1 MKQHAT
7 KGFDFDRPDRR
18 MPYTV
23 PDGFFADLES
33 KILAATVGAERE
45 AGAESKGSAKRDTG
59 AEHAAA
65 IGSNAAEAT
74 GFKVTPADT
83 PASKHGR
90 TPRRH
95 TLHPGTLRPGTLRP
109 GTLRPGTLRRW
120 FVAGAAA
127 VAAAALTTMLL
138 LPHRSDPQPVTYAE
152 VEQVFTQL
160 TDEDQAELLALYQN
174 DPFLNL

>member
-7 KGFDFDRPDRR
+7 KDFDLDRPDRR

-33 KILAATVGAERE
+33 KILAATVGAENKAE
-45 AGAESKGSAKRDTG
+45 AENKAGAERNTG

-65 IGSNAAEAT
+65 IGANAAEAT
-74 GFKVTPADT
+74 GLEVTLADT

-90 TPRRH
+90 VLRRH
-95 TLHPGTLRPGTLRP
+95 THHSGAHRTGTLRA
-109 GTLRPGTLRRW
+109 GTLRRW
-120 FVAGAAA
+120 FFAGAAA
-127 VAAAALTTMLL
+127 VAAAALTALAL
-138 LPHRSDPQPVTYAE
+138 LPRRSDPQPVTYAE

-160 TDEDQAELLALYQN
+160 TDEDQAELLALYRN